1 MKVFD
6 KFWELEESIKAIR
19 GTRLME
25 LINYVA
31 QLQSSAVV
39 AEIKPIPV
47 IPVSLASRGK
57 SNPVQLSLF

>member
-1 MKVFD
+1 MKVFN
-6 KFWELEESIKAIR
+6 KFWELGESIKAIR

-39 AEIKPIPV
+39 AEIKPIPA
-47 IPVSLASRGK
+47 IPVSLASPGK